1 MSTSLQSA
9 VYDDD
14 SSEMSARLPAW
25 KQEINERLVAH
36 RSRRTRNPEAQ
47 PVLPGME
54 SAASRP
60 EAARSV
66 AARVAERYS
75 RVPSYREALAAEA
88 ANAARAAEAAAKAAQ
103 KAHEA
108 AQAMNEV
115 LWDLEEPVEEPTP
128 EPVPEPAPPIRY
140 HVDPGSL
147 PEPRRSGIPQAAAPV
162 SRRGGEIFDPFEDAV
177 VAPAQPLPVRILEFP
192 RELVAAR
199 KARPR
204 HAEGPLREEPHAPEK
219 SQLRIFEVEADAISH
234 EAVASKPVEEQ
245 VLPEWHSIRLDARP
259 QDARPHDVRPHD
271 VRPLSASAVAGPAS
285 ATAPAAARAGRRN
298 ADGSLSNS
306 KTGPS
311 QPTARGTG
319 EPRGN
324 SNAGEAAPRHSP
336 LLDLGPLHVAS
347 MEDRLMAGIVDLA
360 LVLIAFLLFVL
371 VIAAC
376 TAHPPAGKPALAYA
390 TIALV
395 GFFALYQ
402 WIFFTYADGTPGMRY
417 AKIAL
422 CTFDDENPSRTAM
435 QWRIAALF
443 LSAVP
448 LGLGFLWA
456 LFDEDGLGWHDRIT
470 RTYQR
475 SYR

>member
-1 MSTSLQSA
+1 M
-9 VYDDD
+9 
-14 SSEMSARLPAW
+14 PAW
-25 KQEINERLVAH
+25 KQEISERLVAH

-60 EAARSV
+60 GAAQSV
-66 AARVAERYS
+66 AARVAERYA
-75 RVPSYREALAAEA
+75 RVPSYREVLAAEA

-115 LWDLEEPVEEPTP
+115 LWAELDDPAMELEPSP

-147 PEPRRSGIPQAAAPV
+147 PEPRRSAIPQQAVAPAN
-162 SRRGGEIFDPFEDAV
+162 RRGAEIVDPFEDAV

-204 HAEGPLREEPHAPEK
+204 HAEGPLREEPSAPEK
-219 SQLRIFEVEADAISH
+219 SQLRIFEVEADAISR
-234 EAVASKPVEEQ
+234 EAAASKPVEDR

-259 QDARPHDVRPHD
+259 
-271 VRPLSASAVAGPAS
+271 SGGSAVAGPAP
-285 ATAPAAARAGRRN
+285 ATTRAGQRN
-298 ADGSLSNS
+298 AEGSQGNG
-306 KTGPS
+306 KTEPS
-311 QPTARGTG
+311 QPTTRGSG
-319 EPRGN
+319 ERGN
-324 SNAGEAAPRHSP
+324 GEAGRDPSPLGHSP
-336 LLDLGPLHVAS
+336 LLDLMPLHVAS

-371 VIAAC
+371 VFVAC
-376 TAHPPAGKPALAYA
+376 TAHPPTGKTALAYA
-390 TIALV
+390 SVALV
-395 GFFALYQ
+395 SISALYQ
-402 WIFFTYADGTPGMRY
+402 WIFFSYAHGTPGMRY

-422 CTFDDENPSRTAM
+422 CTFDDENPTRRAM
-435 QWRIAALF
+435 QWRVAALF

-448 LGLGFLWA
+448 VGLGFLWA
-456 LFDEDGLGWHDRIT
+456 FFDEDGLGWHDRIT